1 MNWFYNMEN
10 KKRLLLA
17 AVSWVPFFI
26 CICAAPEVFLVV
38 PTLILAGVFTMLTA
52 IAHDKE
58 KKQAEA
64 EKKAA
69 RTCRFDETQKHQVTP
84 RSLDEIREEN
94 RVLSAQLDAIEA
106 KINDAEQCGGE
117 SLSPQEMQALS
128 DDLKYIQMRI
138 AELKREATKADPN

>member
-1 MNWFYNMEN
+1 MNWFYQMEEKN
-10 KKRLLLA
+10 RIILTVLCWIVCIFNSILET
-17 AVSWVPFFI
+17 PFLFVI
-26 CICAAPEVFLVV
+26 
-38 PTLILAGVFTMLTA
+38 TLIPSVIFTFLTA
-52 IAHDKE
+52 HAHDKE
-58 KKQAEA
+58 KKEA
-64 EKKAA
+64 REK
-69 RTCRFDETQKHQVTP
+69 RFDETQKHQTTP